1 MKRKE
6 KKELIWRKL
15 DNSAKIFPLSSS
27 RKYSSVFRLSAVMK
41 ENISPKLLEK
51 AVNNALN
58 KFEFFKVRLKKGF
71 FWYYFEYNDKKVVIE
86 EEKDYPC
93 KYIDKN
99 TVDIDCTNVD
109 SYRPLGDL
117 TRKMRGSSYLMGALL
132 GRFSNFIVDPP
143 GGCDFGTRPIDQHIK
158 AFETLGAD
166 IDTSKGVIE
175 GSAENLS
182 GGNIFF
188 DVITVGATINA
199 MLAATTANGITVIE
213 NAAKEP
219 HIVDLAN
226 FLNNMGA
233 NIRGAGTDTIKIKGT
248 KDLHGGTYTII
259 PDQIEAGTFMLAAVA
274 TKGDLLLK
282 NCITKHLESI
292 TAKIIEVGGNVED
305 HGDSIRVW
313 CNKRP
318 NKANIKTLPYPGFPT
333 DLQPQMGVV
342 LSLANGTSTINES
355 IWESRFQYTE
365 ELNKMGAKITAHG
378 KNAFFE
384 GVKKLSGAPVYSTD
398 LRAGAALVIA
408 GTAAE
413 GISEIYN
420 LQHIDRGYEN
430 IEEKFRKIGAKIKR
444 VTE

>member
-1 MKRKE
+1 ME
-6 KKELIWRKL
+6 KLVITGPTPLKGEVEISGAKNAAVAILPATLLINGICTINNIPNISDVQILCKIL
-15 DNSAKIFPLSSS
+15 GEMGAKINWTGKNELKIDTTNITTTQAPL
-27 RKYSSVFRLSAVMK
+27 
-41 ENISPKLLEK
+41 
-51 AVNNALN
+51 
-58 KFEFFKVRLKKGF
+58 
-71 FWYYFEYNDKKVVIE
+71 
-86 EEKDYPC
+86 
-93 KYIDKN
+93 
-99 TVDIDCTNVD
+99 
-109 SYRPLGDL
+109 DL
-117 TRKMRGSSYLMGALL
+117 TSKFRASYYLIGAML
-132 GRFSNFIVDPP
+132 GRTGEIEVGMP
-143 GGCDFGTRPIDQHIK
+143 GGCNLGARPIDQHIK
-158 AFETLGAD
+158 GFELLGANVKVG
-166 IDTSKGVIE
+166 KGTI
-175 GSAENLS
+175 SAKASCLK
-182 GGNIFF
+182 GAHIYM
-188 DVITVGATINA
+188 DVVSVGATINII
-199 MLAATTANGITVIE
+199 LASVLAKGTTTID

-219 HIVDLAN
+219 HIVDVAN
-226 FLNNMGA
+226 FLNIMGA
-233 NIRGAGTDTIKIKGT
+233 DIRGAGTDVIKINGVEK
-248 KDLHGGTYTII
+248 LHGNATYSVV
-259 PDQIEAGTFMLAAVA
+259 PDQIEAGTFMLAAMA
-274 TKGDLLLK
+274 SKGDLLIK